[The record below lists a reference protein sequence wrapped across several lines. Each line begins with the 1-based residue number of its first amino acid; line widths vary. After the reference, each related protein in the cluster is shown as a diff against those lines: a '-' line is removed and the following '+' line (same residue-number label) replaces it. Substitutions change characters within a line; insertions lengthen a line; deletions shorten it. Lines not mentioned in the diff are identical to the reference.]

1 MKLPKIKCLNSN
13 LTPKN
18 LPKMKNLFII
28 LLVVTSILPCNATNL
43 KPNPTKKIVINLVG
57 PKKFPATVKAAY
69 CEDKKHLY
77 DAIPHKDNIKE
88 YLFDEASC
96 YGVMLNA
103 TYKNPADK
111 NLVFHIGFFDEA
123 TLMPYPINYSGAKSS
138 YKLTSKKE
146 LQNGFVSDLTTFD
159 NASMM
164 IEKSGKYYHVS
175 YLGTYKDNYS
185 ILISIVSI
193 DLSTKE
199 KVDAFLK
206 EYLSA
211 FKKEVL
217 K

>member
-1 MKLPKIKCLNSN
+1 
-13 LTPKN
+13 
-18 LPKMKNLFII
+18 MKNLFII
-28 LLVVTSILPCNATNL
+28 LLVATSILPCNATDL
-43 KPNPTKKIVINLVG
+43 KPNPTKKKTINLVG
-57 PKKFPATVKAAY
+57 PKKFPATVKAAF

-88 YLFDEASC
+88 YLFDIASC
-96 YGVMLNA
+96 AGVMLNA

-111 NLVFHIGFFDEA
+111 NLVFHIGVFDET
-123 TLMPYPINYSGAKSS
+123 TLMPYPINYGGAKSS
-138 YKLTSKKE
+138 YKLSYNKE
-146 LQNGFVSDLTTFD
+146 LENGFVSDLTSFD

-164 IEKSGKYYHVS
+164 IEKNGNYYHVS

-185 ILISIVSI
+185 ILISIVSK

-206 EYLSA
+206 EYLDA
-211 FKKEVL
+211 FKKEAL